1 MTSEWVGM
9 QRSTG
14 SVPRLARISMLM
26 PSNSVSGPGEPYS
39 MSAVITWSIGTMV
52 CHHNSFA
59 GREMRKVLNRAS
71 STREASDPKRLGNAG
86 QRVLRAA
93 RRSAN
98 RPHISATPRDQT
110 DTQQVVFLKSKDIPN
125 ETDTQQQLASS
136 I

>member
-1 MTSEWVGM
+1 
-9 QRSTG
+9 
-14 SVPRLARISMLM
+14 
-26 PSNSVSGPGEPYS
+26 
-39 MSAVITWSIGTMV
+39 
-52 CHHNSFA
+52 
-59 GREMRKVLNRAS
+59 MRNVLNRAS

-98 RPHISATPRDQT
+98 RPHFRPHISATPRDQT
-110 DTQQVVFLKSKDIPN
+110 DTQQHVFLKSKDIPN